1 MTSIQN
7 YQDKIIRLEE
17 VSSTNDYLK
26 GQIEKGSKCQIV
38 ISKSQ
43 TKGRGQRGKSFFSPL
58 GGLYLSIKIIPKF
71 DIKDLSYLTGRVG
84 LKVSKAIKVALGKD
98 IKIKWINDIIYKNKK
113 AGGILTESKLSPN
126 GSISYVII
134 GLGLN
139 LLANNDLPQ
148 DLSDIYTSLETDD
161 LENSINKLLDILIPG
176 LYSLENPFEKSS
188 FIREYNEVLFNKNKE
203 IKIDYKTNILSGI
216 LLGINENMEILVKVV
231 DEIRT
236 FSYQDTKILY

>member
-17 VSSTNDYLK
+17 VTSTNDYLK

-43 TKGRGQRGKSFFSPL
+43 TKGRGQGGKSFFSLL

-113 AGGILTESKLSPN
+113 AGGILIESKLSPN
-126 GSISYVII
+126 GGISYVII

-176 LYSLENPFEKSS
+176 LYSLEDPFEKSS